1 MCYYTQQSATIEK
14 VAKRFRSAVDF
25 EESFLVS
32 DYIVGFEHL
41 NIPIIRNSSPEL
53 ISTNFTWGLLPP
65 GKELTFRK
73 NTLNARIETLD
84 QKPTF
89 QNIVNNRCLVIATA
103 YFDWHWNDPKGK
115 TKTKFRINSA
125 DDEIFAFGGLFSS
138 FTQNGKLVNTFT
150 IVTTQA
156 NEQMK
161 YVHNRKES
169 ENDQRMP
176 LLLKKGDEHLWLNR
190 ANDFRDFSFPNYS
203 QNLVMFPV

>member
-41 NIPIIRNSSPEL
+41 NIPIICNNSADK

-65 GKELTFRK
+65 LKEVSFRK
-73 NTLNARIETLD
+73 NTLNARIETLE
-84 QKPTF
+84 QKPSF
-89 QNIVNNRCLVIATA
+89 HNIVNNRCLVIATA
-103 YFDWHWNDPKGK
+103 YFDWHWNDAKGK
-115 TKTKFRINSA
+115 SKTKFRINSA

-138 FTQNGKLVNTFT
+138 YLQNGKFVNTFT
-150 IVTTQA
+150 IVTTKA
-156 NEQMK
+156 NQQMQ
-161 YVHNRKES
+161 YVHNRKQS

-176 LLLKKGDEHLWLNR
+176 LLLKKGDENSWLDSTT
-190 ANDFRDFSFPNYS
+190 DFRDFSFPNYT
-203 QNLVMFPV
+203 QNLVIFPV